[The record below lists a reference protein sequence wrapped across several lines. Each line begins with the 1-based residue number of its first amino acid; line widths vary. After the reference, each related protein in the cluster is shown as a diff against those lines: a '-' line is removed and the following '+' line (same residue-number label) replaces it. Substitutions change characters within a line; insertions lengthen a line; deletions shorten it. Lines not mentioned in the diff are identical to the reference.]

1 MHDGS
6 AGFSR
11 KIMTLWVVLVAS
23 CEDSTPVEVRV
34 TPANST
40 APVVSAPVVVSAAPA
55 RRPTLRNFLV
65 RTDERCEVFAED
77 GAEVSVAER
86 VPCPQDLEVG
96 ERIRV
101 AGKTCMRDG
110 RPERRRPVVCPGA
123 LIAREMR
130 DAGVDAAKP

>member
-1 MHDGS
+1 MHVRS

-11 KIMTLWVVLVAS
+11 NFTIVLVVFVAS
-23 CEDSTPVEVRV
+23 CDGSTPVEVRV

-40 APVVSAPVVVSAAPA
+40 PLPTVPVALSVTPP

-65 RTDERCEVFAED
+65 RTDERCEVFATEGD
-77 GAEVSVAER
+77 EVYPAER

-110 RPERRRPVVCPGA
+110 RPERRRPVVCPGPL
-123 LIAREMR
+123 LIREQR
-130 DAGVDAAKP
+130 DAGSDASTP